1 VTEPGAPVSRRS
13 PTPLRDLAVRGGA
26 YLAGREAIGMGIRLA
41 GMVVVVRAIGPSA
54 YGLYAAAAA
63 FVAFAAGMAQ
73 MGAEIYLIRRP
84 GTLAARRYHEAFTFL
99 LCTSAVVTAGGIGL
113 TYLIGPWLR
122 PVGVLLPLRILL
134 LSVPLNILWAPA
146 QAAIERKFAYRRMGY
161 LELGGDIALYG
172 TAVPL
177 AVLGAGPWSLVAGYF
192 AWQGWLFVGSI
203 VLSGLRPRLAWSRQT
218 ARDMLVHGWT
228 YSLST
233 WLAAAG
239 RSAIALIVGT
249 FAGAAGVGFVS
260 FAQRLVTTLNF
271 TRRGVHRVG
280 IVAISRAGRPERE
293 RLSRALEE
301 GSLLLM
307 LVAAAPFAA
316 FGLVAHWAVPG
327 VFGSVWEP
335 ALPIYVLLA
344 LAAVLGVPT
353 YVQRTLLFAY
363 GRNLQ
368 VAVAC
373 GIDLVVLTVGSLLL
387 VPTIG
392 LVGVGVASLLTL
404 VSTLYTHRS
413 AARYAGVRYRK
424 LSLPVLGLA
433 PLVLVPVMAL
443 PWGLLAL
450 LPAAAVVATPA
461 ARRELRQV
469 AVTVRSVLPG
479 RGPWR
484 SPAGTSPAERGGDD
498 VRFNGSFVPGALT
511 LPARVVV
518 EADPD
523 RGTVRPAGRSGGP
536 VVVPVVPG
544 SDGGDRMPSMLETAE
559 EAGGLV
565 PLVTLLA
572 RTGRLMGALDI
583 SGSAL
588 LVGAFAV
595 VGDAPAAAPAQAV
608 VAAADALRAEL
619 RYDDSI
625 ACVDGRLLVIAAPLA
640 PGASDGP
647 STMAHLSGAIG
658 EAVGDCGGTD
668 GGPAWGRPAFEGAGY
683 HVRHAHV
690 VAEPPFDKE
699 VDCLVRQVVDDL
711 RSGGEYPAIGS
722 APPRP

>member
-1 VTEPGAPVSRRS
+1 MSGPGAPAPRRS
-13 PTPLRDLAVRGGA
+13 PAPLRDLAVRGGA
-26 YLAGREAIGMGIRLA
+26 YLAGREAVGMGIRLA
-41 GMVVVVRAIGPSA
+41 GMVVVVREIGPSA

-73 MGAEIYLIRRP
+73 LGAEIYLIRAP

-99 LCTSAVVTAGGIGL
+99 LCTSAAVTAGGIGL
-113 TYLIGPWLR
+113 TYAVGPWLR

-146 QAAIERKFAYRRMGY
+146 QAAIERQFAYRRMGY
-161 LELGGDIALYG
+161 LELGGDVALYG
-172 TAVPL
+172 VAVPL

-218 ARDMLVHGWT
+218 AREMLVHGWT

-239 RSAIALIVGT
+239 RSAVALIVGT

-260 FAQRLVTTLNF
+260 FSQRLVTTLNF

-307 LVAAAPFAA
+307 LAAAAPFAA

-327 VFGSVWEP
+327 VFGAAWRP
-335 ALPIYVLLA
+335 ALPVYVLLA
-344 LAAVLGVPT
+344 LAAVLGVPA

-373 GIDLVVLTVGSLLL
+373 AIDLVVLAVASLLL
-387 VPTIG
+387 VPRIG

-404 VSTLYTHRS
+404 VSTLYTHR
-413 AARYAGVRYRK
+413 ATARYAGVRYRT
-424 LSLPVLGLA
+424 LSVPLLGLV
-433 PLVLVPVMAL
+433 PLVLVPVMAF
-443 PWGLLAL
+443 PWGLAAL
-450 LPAAAVVATPA
+450 LPAAVLAATPV
-461 ARRELRQV
+461 ARRQLRQL
-469 AVTVRSVLPG
+469 ALTVRSVLPG
-479 RGPWR
+479 RPPGPAPVAAP
-484 SPAGTSPAERGGDD
+484 PADRGGND
-498 VRFNGSFVPGALT
+498 VRLNGTFTPGALT
-511 LPARVVV
+511 LPARVV
-518 EADPD
+518 AGARPD
-523 RGTVRPAGRSGGP
+523 RGALRATGAGP
-536 VVVPVVPG
+536 VDVPAATEP
-544 SDGGDRMPSMLETAE
+544 DGADRLAPLLEAVDETS
-559 EAGGLV
+559 GLV

-572 RTGRLMGALDI
+572 RTGRLMGALGS
-583 SGSAL
+583 SGGAL
-588 LVGAFAV
+588 LVGAFEV
-595 VGDAPAAAPAQAV
+595 VGDAPAPLAQAV
-608 VAAADALRAEL
+608 LAAAGALRAEL
-619 RYDDSI
+619 RYDDPV
-625 ACVDGRLLVIAAPLA
+625 ACIGARLLVMTAPLA

-647 STMAHLSGAIG
+647 ATMAHLLG
-658 EAVGDCGGTD
+658 AVGAAVG
-668 GGPAWGRPAFEGAGY
+668 GGPRADGPRSRPGGGPGFR
-683 HVRHAHV
+683 VRHTHV
-690 VAEPPFDKE
+690 VVVPPFDQE
-699 VDCLVRQVVDDL
+699 ADQLVRGVVDDL
-711 RSGGEYPAIGS
+711 RSGDGWHPTAASG
-722 APPRP
+722 PGRR

>member
-1 VTEPGAPVSRRS
+1 MTGPGAPAPRRS

-26 YLAGREAIGMGIRLA
+26 YLAGREAVGMGVRLA
-41 GMVVVVRAIGPSA
+41 GLVVVVREIGPSA

-73 MGAEIYLIRRP
+73 LGAEIYLIRLP

-99 LCTSAVVTAGGIGL
+99 LCTSAVVTAGGVGL
-113 TYLIGPWLR
+113 TYLVGPWLR
-122 PVGVLLPLRILL
+122 PIGVLLPLRILL

-203 VLSGLRPRLAWSRQT
+203 VLSGMRPRLAWSRQT
-218 ARDMLVHGWT
+218 AREMLVHGWT

-316 FGLVAHWAVPG
+316 FGLVAHWAVPA
-327 VFGSVWEP
+327 VFGAAWKP
-335 ALPIYVLLA
+335 ALPVYVLLA

-373 GIDLVVLTVGSLLL
+373 AVDLVVLSVASVLL
-387 VPTIG
+387 VPRIG

-413 AARYAGVRYRK
+413 TARYAGVRYRK

-433 PLVLVPVMAL
+433 PLVLVPIMAF
-443 PWGLLAL
+443 PWSLLAL
-450 LPAAAVVATPA
+450 LPAAVLAATPA
-461 ARRELRQV
+461 ARRELRQIV
-469 AVTVRSVLPG
+469 VTVRSVLPG
-479 RGPWR
+479 RAPGQ
-484 SPAGTSPAERGGDD
+484 STTAGTPAAGRGGDD
-498 VRFNGSFVPGALT
+498 VRLNGPFTPGALT

-518 EADPD
+518 EARPD
-523 RGTVRPAGRSGGP
+523 RGTVRARRSGGP
-536 VVVPVVPG
+536 VAVPAGAG
-544 SDGGDRMPSMLETAE
+544 SDGGDRVPSLTETVD
-559 EAGGLV
+559 EASGLV

-572 RTGRLMGALDI
+572 RTGRLMGALGTT
-583 SGSAL
+583 GSPL
-588 LVGAFAV
+588 LVGAFEV
-595 VGDAPAAAPAQAV
+595 VGDPPAAPARAV
-608 VAAADALRAEL
+608 VAAADALRAQL
-619 RYDDSI
+619 RYDDPI
-625 ACVDGRLLVIAAPLA
+625 ACVDARLLVIAAPLA

-647 STMAHLSGAIG
+647 ATMAHLSGAIG
-658 EAVGDCGGTD
+658 EAVGDCTRPD
-668 GGPAWGRPAFEGAGY
+668 GPARWGSPASEGSGY

-699 VDCLVRQVVDDL
+699 VDRLVREVVDDL
-711 RSGGEYPAIGS
+711 RAGGGEHPAIGS